1 MAMAVDISD
10 IHEDALNLKNM
21 MDGIVDKVCSV
32 FQSYNVPLPNR
43 RYWTLG
49 SPVVDCDQVVVSL
62 NSLYLGAP
70 GSPVSEPMR
79 CTMPR
84 TATVTISIARNVPVV
99 GVNGRPPSAEKIE
112 ESSYISSI
120 DAWIL
125 MMSLNLFDQ
134 WDNSGFGLGVIA
146 NVDVLEPEGGFQIV
160 NMELTLAVP

>member
-21 MDGIVDKVCSV
+21 MDGVLEKVCDV

-49 SPVVDCDQVVVSL
+49 APVIDCDQVVVSL
-62 NSLYLGAP
+62 NSLYLGPP
-70 GSPVSEPMR
+70 GAPVSEPMR
-79 CTMPR
+79 CNMPR
-84 TATVTISIARNVPVV
+84 TATVTISIARGVPTV
-99 GVNGRPPSAEKIE
+99 GMNGRPPTATKIE

-120 DAWIL
+120 DAWVL

-134 WDNSGFGLGVIA
+134 WADGSYGLGVIA